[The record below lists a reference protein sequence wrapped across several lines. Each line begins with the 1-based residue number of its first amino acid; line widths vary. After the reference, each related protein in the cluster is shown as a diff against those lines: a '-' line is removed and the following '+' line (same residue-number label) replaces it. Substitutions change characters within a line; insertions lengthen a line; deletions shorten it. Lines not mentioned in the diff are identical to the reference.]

1 MQTSKR
7 TAVILAVITALI
19 WGLSFLSIKTAVAVV
34 PPMTLGLARFII
46 ASLVL
51 FAVLAARRKLPR
63 LAWRDLPLMAA
74 TGFVGVT
81 LYFLGENNGLV
92 LLTASESS
100 IIIGTIP
107 VLTVLSD
114 RIFLKTKL
122 GGSQY
127 MGALLSALG
136 VSVIV
141 LESLKISAQ
150 PKGYLFMAV
159 AALSWVAYAFMTKP
173 LAHKYSRLEVSFWHS
188 FFGGLGFIPF
198 VFFERLD
205 WSLVT
210 ANVTFQVLYLGI
222 FCSAIGY
229 FFYITSLGALGASIA
244 SVFINLIPVV
254 SVTASF
260 FILGE
265 RLSALQLA
273 GGAVAVVGVYI
284 ANLTGRPKTLPA
296 RGTAAG
302 RNGSAAAQEDP
313 GR

>member
-7 TAVILAVITALI
+7 TAIILAVITALI

-34 PPMTLGLARFII
+34 PPMTLGLARFVI
-46 ASLVL
+46 ASGVL
-51 FAVLAARRKLPR
+51 FLVLAARRKLPR
-63 LAWRDLPLMAA
+63 LAWRHLPLMAA

-81 LYFLGENNGLV
+81 IYFLGENNGLM

-122 GGSQY
+122 GRSQY
-127 MGALLSALG
+127 MGALLSAVG

-141 LESLKISAQ
+141 LESLKLSAQ
-150 PKGYLFMAV
+150 PKGYLFMAL

-173 LAHKYSRLEVSFWHS
+173 LADKYSRMEVSFWHS
-188 FFGGLGFIPF
+188 FFGALGFIPF
-198 VFFERLD
+198 VFFETLD
-205 WSLVT
+205 WSQVS
-210 ANVTFQVLYLGI
+210 ANVIFQILYLGI

-229 FFYITSLGALGASIA
+229 FFYITSLGVLGASIA

-265 RLSALQLA
+265 RLSPLQLA
-273 GGAVAVVGVYI
+273 GGVVAVAGVYI
-284 ANLTGRPKTLPA
+284 ANLTRQPKT
-296 RGTAAG
+296 T
-302 RNGSAAAQEDP
+302 P
-313 GR
+313 GKQPQKAVGQ